1 MVTYVTDLG
10 PGAGDDGGLASPW
23 QHAAAAAAAGGG
35 GGGPLP
41 GLAAWAL
48 VRVGMSAKHLIIT
61 THI

>member
-1 MVTYVTDLG
+1 MGCSARFLLPRPCGTS
-10 PGAGDDGGLASPW
+10 ASPP
-23 QHAAAAAAAGGG
+23 AAAAAAGGGG

-61 THI
+61 TNI